1 MNEPIV
7 GREFYNKAIR
17 ERDEAYERI
26 AELLNELQYA
36 RALDDDQFGEA
47 MLAIRRASA
56 DAYRWLLLRDPSTK
70 AVWP

>member
-17 ERDEAYERI
+17 ERDEAYERMS
-26 AELLNELQYA
+26 ELLNELKYA
-36 RALDDDQFGEA
+36 RSLDDDQA

-56 DAYRWLLLRDPSTK
+56 DAYRWLVVRHPSTK
-70 AVWP
+70 AVLP

>member
-17 ERDEAYERI
+17 ERDEAYERM
-26 AELLNELQYA
+26 AELLNELKKA
-36 RALDDDQFGEA
+36 WGLDDDHFEEE
-47 MLAIRRASA
+47 IRRVAA
-56 DAYRWLLLRDPSTK
+56 DARRWLVVRDPSTK